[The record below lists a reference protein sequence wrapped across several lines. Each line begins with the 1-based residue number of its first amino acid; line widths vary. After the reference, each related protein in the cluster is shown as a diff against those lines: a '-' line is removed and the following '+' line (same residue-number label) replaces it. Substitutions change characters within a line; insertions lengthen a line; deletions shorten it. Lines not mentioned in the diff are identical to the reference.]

1 MKHPDFDELVGTEVE
16 GPERERLQAVHELLL
31 AAGPPPE
38 LPPSLE
44 HPPGRERDEAVRVL
58 RSAYPRRRLVAALAL
73 AVVLA
78 LAAFGGGYL
87 VGDREESPEAA
98 TSTVKLVGT
107 EAAQGAV
114 AAVRIFA
121 ADDAGNHAIEL
132 TVRGLEALPAR
143 GYYEL
148 GMTKEGELV
157 ASCGFFKVEGDK
169 TDVKLN
175 ASYDLTKYD
184 GWAIVAHL
192 PEGEDGDTGELLLTS
207 A

>member
-1 MKHPDFDELVGTEVE
+1 MKHPDFDELVGAEVE

-58 RSAYPRRRLVAALAL
+58 RSAYPGRRLVAAVAL

-87 VGDREESPEAA
+87 VGDREESPDD
-98 TSTVKLVGT
+98 TVRLVGT

-114 AAVRIFA
+114 AAVRVFA

-192 PEGEDGDTGELLLTS
+192 PNDPGSSDEFLLTG

>member
-1 MKHPDFDELVGTEVE
+1 MKHRDFDELVGAEVE

-38 LPPSLE
+38 LPPSLQ

-58 RSAYPRRRLVAALAL
+58 RSAYPRRRLVAAVAL

-87 VGDREESPEAA
+87 MGAHEESA
-98 TSTVKLVGT
+98 TRTVKLVGT

-114 AAVRIFA
+114 AAVRVFP
-121 ADDAGNHAIEL
+121 ADDAGNHSLEL

-148 GMTKEGELV
+148 GMTKQGELV
-157 ASCGFFKVEGDK
+157 ASCGFFKVEGDR

-175 ASYDLTKYD
+175 ASYDLTKFD

-192 PEGEDGDTGELLLTS
+192 PDSEGDTGEFLLTS
-207 A
+207 G

>member
-1 MKHPDFDELVGTEVE
+1 MKHSDFDELVGAEVE

-38 LPPSLE
+38 LPPGLAL
-44 HPPGRERDEAVRVL
+44 PPGAERDEAVRVL
-58 RSAYPRRRLVAALAL
+58 RSRYPRRRLVAAVAL
-73 AVVLA
+73 AVTLA

-87 VGDREESPEAA
+87 VGGRDDSPID
-98 TSTVKLVGT
+98 TVKLDAT
-107 EAAQGAV
+107 HAAEGAV

-121 ADDAGNHAIEL
+121 ADDAGNHALHL
-132 TVRGLEALPAR
+132 TVRGLETLPAR

-148 GMTKEGELV
+148 GMTRNGELV

-169 TDVKLN
+169 TEVMLN
-175 ASYDLTKYD
+175 ASYDLAKYD

-192 PEGEDGDTGELLLTS
+192 PDSERDTGEFLLTGR
-207 A
+207 AEDG